1 MFDSVA
7 LVHPAVS
14 LSSAVWMYPHSFYAA
29 ALIKCGLVRSVFVM
43 GQSARLN
50 VLHLILLN

>member
-14 LSSAVWMYPHSFYAA
+14 LSSAVWMYPHSFCAA